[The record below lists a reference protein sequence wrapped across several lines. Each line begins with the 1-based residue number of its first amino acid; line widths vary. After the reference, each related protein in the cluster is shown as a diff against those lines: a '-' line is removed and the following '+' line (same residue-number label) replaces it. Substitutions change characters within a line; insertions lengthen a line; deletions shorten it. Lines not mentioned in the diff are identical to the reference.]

1 MIRELRIEDLD
12 SINKIGL
19 LIKEDFNNHNK
30 TKEILDS
37 NVRFL
42 YVYEED
48 NLIKGF
54 IEIEKHFEVI
64 DIINIAV
71 LEEHQ
76 NKNVAT
82 MLINYIVINNEI
94 EKIILEVKETN
105 TKAIKFYLK
114 NGFKEINRR
123 KKYYDGIDAIIM
135 ERSI

>member
-12 SINKIGL
+12 SINEIGL
-19 LIKEDFNNHNK
+19 LIKDDFNNHNN
-30 TKEILDS
+30 TNEILDS

-76 NKNVAT
+76 NKNIAT

-94 EKIILEVKETN
+94 EKMILEVKETN

>member
-1 MIRELRIEDLD
+1 MIRELRKEDLD
-12 SINKIGL
+12 SINEIGL
-19 LIKEDFNNHNK
+19 LIKDDFNNHNN
-30 TKEILDS
+30 TNEILDS

-76 NKNVAT
+76 NKNIAT

-94 EKIILEVKETN
+94 EKMILEVKETN